1 MSPGI
6 ALQVWL
12 EERRRACRL
21 EVRAIRWRDSDSWS
35 FRDGRLVHVTGGFF
49 AVVGVRSVA
58 NISALD
64 GLMRPIIDQPEIG
77 ILGFMVRCGP
87 AGPEWLVQ
95 AKAEPGN
102 IGVVQLAPSVQATRS
117 NFTRLHGGAPTPYLE
132 TFTRPESGGRPVAD
146 SLQSEQGNRFLG
158 KYNRNMTV
166 LVDGDGPEPC
176 AEDWRW
182 VAAAELRAMLA
193 IDFAVNTD
201 ARSVLFCSD
210 WNLLA
215 GGLPF
220 ARWHGCA
227 GWGLSLLE
235 SFAADPAPNDAPVLD
250 WLQRQRAA
258 VALEV
263 STIPLES
270 MPDWELTAGGIASRA
285 DGVPLVEAY
294 AVEANSREVDHWD
307 QPFVM
312 SRRQESVVQLCQ
324 RRAGVL
330 RFLLRASVELG
341 FSERVQIGPTWQSD
355 DQAADQVAAG
365 QVDAASGRGTE
376 RHSSLQSDEGGRFF
390 HSICRYRIVE
400 LPADEVFEM
409 AASNYLWASL
419 GQIYRLSR
427 IKGVFSN
434 EARSALSMLLA
445 DL

>member
-12 EERRRACRL
+12 DERRRACKL
-21 EVRAIRWRDSDSWS
+21 EVQAIRWCDSDSWR
-35 FRDGRLVHVTGGFF
+35 FREGRLVHATGGFF

-58 NISALD
+58 NVPGLDALT
-64 GLMRPIIDQPEIG
+64 RPIIDQPEIG
-77 ILGFMVRCGP
+77 ILGFIVRRGP
-87 AGPEWLVQ
+87 AGSEWLVQ

-102 IGVVQLAPSVQATRS
+102 IGGVQLAPSVQATRS

-166 LVDGDGPEPC
+166 LADGNGPAPGC
-176 AEDWRW
+176 DDWRW
-182 VAAAELRAMLA
+182 TAAADLRAMLA
-193 IDFAVNTD
+193 VDFAVNTD

-210 WNLLA
+210 WRLLA
-215 GGLPF
+215 DGVPFGRWQGGT
-220 ARWHGCA
+220 
-227 GWGLSLLE
+227 GWGAGLLE
-235 SFAADPAPNDAPVLD
+235 SFAADPAHNDMQVLD
-250 WLQRQRAA
+250 WLERRREA

-263 STIPLES
+263 SAIPLDS
-270 MPDWELTAGGIASRA
+270 MPDWVITADGIAGRA
-285 DGVPLVEAY
+285 DGVPLVQAC
-294 AVEANSREVDHWD
+294 AVKANSREVDHWD
-307 QPFVM
+307 QPLVM
-312 SRRQESVVQLCQ
+312 SRREESVVQICQ

-330 RFLLRASVELG
+330 RFLLRASAELG
-341 FSERVQIGPTWQSD
+341 FRERVQIGPAWQSD
-355 DQAADQVAAG
+355 DQAADQAAAG
-365 QVDAASGRGTE
+365 QIEAALGQGTE
-376 RHSSLQSDEGGRFF
+376 RHSTLQSDEGGRFF

-400 LPADEVFEM
+400 LPEEEVFEV
-409 AASNYLWASL
+409 AGHDYLWASL

-434 EARSALSMLLA
+434 EALSALSMLLA